1 MKNKEKYD
9 LEKIKV
15 FTADGRDGIALGVSE
30 KLDEKTILRNIDK
43 KYKWIARNTNESL
56 MLFEEKP
63 FSFEKQCYGCEYLY
77 IYEFNHLFKFIK
89 WDCESYNIEELLK
102 DE

>member
-30 KLDEKTILRNIDK
+30 KNLDELVLR
-43 KYKWIARNTNESL
+43 
-56 MLFEEKP
+56 
-63 FSFEKQCYGCEYLY
+63 
-77 IYEFNHLFKFIK
+77 
-89 WDCESYNIEELLK
+89 ELR
-102 DE
+102 